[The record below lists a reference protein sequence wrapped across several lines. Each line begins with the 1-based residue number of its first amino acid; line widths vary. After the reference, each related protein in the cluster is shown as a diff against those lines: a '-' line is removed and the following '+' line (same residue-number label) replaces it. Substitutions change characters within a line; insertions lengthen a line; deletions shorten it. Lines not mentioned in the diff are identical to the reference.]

1 MKNIAEQILEGLS
14 KFYVGF
20 QNRRV
25 LKTMEEIEAN
35 TDEQNIP
42 SALLL
47 GEINNKLNGCSL
59 EQVGEDFYIV
69 GADSVRKK
77 LGSGKVTLRLQA
89 KGNITGSDNNG
100 QIRTWYKSKY
110 YDLMIDFSNRTYS
123 LKMVQDE
130 GNFNGGTATMKSADM
145 YVNSCTFE
153 S

>member
-77 LGSGKVTLRLQA
+77 LGKLNFVLSTSVTIYYQDLNNVRTQVNAKITYTYKDGVLSHSVTNTSSGDTCTV
-89 KGNITGSDNNG
+89 
-100 QIRTWYKSKY
+100 SKT
-110 YDLMIDFSNRTYS
+110 IAVS
-123 LKMVQDE
+123 
-130 GNFNGGTATMKSADM
+130 
-145 YVNSCTFE
+145 
-153 S
+153 